1 MIILSRSGPLKYL
14 LQREKNSLFI
24 EFRVVW
30 SLTSPES
37 TIFMIFQSPN
47 VFRTTV
53 KNIDCV
59 PYTNQKYKNIDY
71 APSTN
76 KKHIYKSLPT
86 QGRGKK
92 TYMWGPRFPEVEVR
106 RGVAKEKETLP
117 FCNVSGKKKGHLR
130 GIWRTGGVGAGEL
143 PRATSWGNFSP
154 RRV

>member
-53 KNIDCV
+53 KTIDCV
-59 PYTNQKYKNIDY
+59 PSTNQKYKNIDY

-86 QGRGKK
+86 Q
-92 TYMWGPRFPEVEVR
+92 
-106 RGVAKEKETLP
+106 
-117 FCNVSGKKKGHLR
+117 
-130 GIWRTGGVGAGEL
+130 
-143 PRATSWGNFSP
+143 
-154 RRV
+154 